1 MQNQEAVI
9 QEGFSSVRHRVSLLE
24 QNTLFPRTPGTGT
37 LGRFYNGLVVLLFQT
52 LVSQTHQLT
61 FTYRSL
67 KCLRLYTKRRG
78 RGGGG
83 VTGEP
88 AATT

>member
-37 LGRFYNGLVVLLFQT
+37 LGRFYTGLVVLLFQT

-88 AATT
+88 AAT